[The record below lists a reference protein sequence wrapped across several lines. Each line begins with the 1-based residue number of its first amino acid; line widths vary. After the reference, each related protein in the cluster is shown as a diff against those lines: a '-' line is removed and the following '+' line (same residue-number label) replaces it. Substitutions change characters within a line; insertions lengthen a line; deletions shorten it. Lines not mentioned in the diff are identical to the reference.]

1 SDDREGVAHSQG
13 RASWKPL
20 VGGRLKC
27 NVDFA
32 WFEQEGATVEAL
44 SWLKSL
50 VDNVIES
57 DCLLII
63 STLSHPLSDISKLG
77 LLLHEC

>member
-1 SDDREGVAHSQG
+1 MFAAAEASNDREGVARSQG

-32 WFEQEGATVEAL
+32 CFEQEGATVEAL

-63 STLSHPLSDISKLG
+63 SALSHPLSDISKL
-77 LLLHEC
+77 

>member
-1 SDDREGVAHSQG
+1 MFATTGASGDREGVARSQG

-27 NVDFA
+27 NVDFS
-32 WFEQEGATVEAL
+32 WFEQEGATGVAL

-63 STLSHPLSDISKLG
+63 SALSHSLSDISKL
-77 LLLHEC
+77 

>member
-1 SDDREGVAHSQG
+1 EWRLGGSGSSQG

-32 WFEQEGATVEAL
+32 WFEQEGLQGKQLLEAL

-50 VDNVIES
+50 LDNVIES
-57 DCLLII
+57 DCLLIV
-63 STLSHPLSDISKLG
+63 SALSHPLSDISK
-77 LLLHEC
+77 